1 MNAFLK
7 SIINTLGSF
16 LLFRDKTV
24 FYKPYYGSLDLFRL
38 AINNIFTPGRIL
50 NRIRYERFPVPKPK
64 IPIQDDTLV
73 VYPDDLSFD
82 DLVELTASTISR
94 HGAAVVDGYFSEKY
108 LEEFRKKFSSF
119 FPPQTSDSADA
130 PEIFEG
136 GKMSLD
142 IQDLW
147 MNEFVVKVIQRY
159 IGRLPYARQYPEV
172 CEVRPRYKTT
182 SRDFSLPNCK
192 GNPSLAEEW
201 HVDHSCLIQAAVY
214 FDDVVADGS
223 HMEVISGSHRMAGS
237 RLLSHEYVDKSR
249 WGKRVLPCIGK
260 KGSIQFHC
268 GNVYHHLS
276 AVPHHSRCW
285 LKLEFTSGPNI
296 LMSPNGIASLL
307 AGSSNYEDLSPERK
321 QILSGLL
328 PPLLN
333 KGYQPH
339 RGGLV
344 PTKFK
349 GI

>member
-1 MNAFLK
+1 LNAFLK
-7 SIINTLGSF
+7 SKINTLASL
-16 LLFRDKTV
+16 LLFRDKDV
-24 FYKPYYGSLDLFRL
+24 FYKPYYGSLDFLRML
-38 AINNIFTPGRIL
+38 ISNIFSPGRIL
-50 NRIRYERFPVPKPK
+50 NRIKYKRFPVSKPK
-64 IPIQDDTLV
+64 VPVKDNSLV
-73 VYPDDLSFD
+73 INPSELSFE
-82 DLVELTASTISR
+82 DLVELTVSTINH
-94 HGAAVVDGYFSEKY
+94 HGGAVIDGFFPEEY
-108 LEEFRKKFSSF
+108 LDEFRKKHTSF
-119 FPPQTSDSADA
+119 FPSLDNESIDA

-147 MNEFVVKVIQRY
+147 MNDFIVKVIQGY
-159 IGRLPYARQYPEV
+159 IGRLPYARQYPEI
-172 CEVRPRYKTT
+172 CEIRPRRKTT

-201 HVDHSCLIQAAVY
+201 HVDHSCLIQAAVF
-214 FDDVVADGS
+214 FDDVVANGS
-223 HMEVISGSHRMAGS
+223 HMEVISGSHRMVGS

-249 WGKRVLPCIGK
+249 WASKVLPCIGK

-276 AVPHHSRCW
+276 AVPQHSRCW

-296 LMSPNGIASLL
+296 LMSPSGIVSLL
-307 AGSSNYEDLSPERK
+307 AGSSNYDDLTPKRK

-339 RGGLV
+339 NGGLV